1 VPNPKGSLKN
11 KKPTF
16 SGCLFHLIHT
26 EREHIT
32 TYQPVLDFWFSE
44 AAQPYWFAQSNDFD
58 QTIRTQFAN
67 VFQAAVTNQLAD
79 WRNTMHGRVAEILVL
94 DQFSRNIYRDQAQDA
109 ARLAAGARSRCP
121 APNLPSCRTNT
132 ANLPCLPYMHSE
144 SLAVHQAAQPS
155 FAQYTNENVQDFE
168 RKHYDLIAQF
178 GRYPHRNAL
187 LARTNT
193 PKETQ
198 FLAEHGR
205 GF

>member
-1 VPNPKGSLKN
+1 M
-11 KKPTF
+11 
-16 SGCLFHLIHT
+16 
-26 EREHIT
+26 

-44 AAQPYWFAQSNDFD
+44 AAQPYWFVQSNDFD
-58 QTIRTQFAN
+58 QTIRSQFAN
-67 VFQAAVTNQLAD
+67 VFQAAVANQLAD

-94 DQFSRNIYRDQAQDA
+94 DQFSRNIYRDQAQAFAQDA
-109 ARLAAGARSRCP
+109 RALQLAQEAVAQP
-121 APNLPSCRTNT
+121 EFAKLPHEYRQF
-132 ANLPCLPYMHSE
+132 ALLPYMHSE
-144 SLAVHQAAQPS
+144 SLAVHQTAQPL

-187 LARTNT
+187 PARTNT